1 MGFLHVV
8 GRAARAGLHE
18 AERLIAHY
26 DHAETERTHAALV
39 NQRPD
44 GSVVIEQ
51 PDGTRAV
58 YRKEGAA

>member
-1 MGFLHVV
+1 MQKHMNEE
-8 GRAARAGLHE
+8 AAFRKL
-18 AERLIAHY
+18 
-26 DHAETERTHAALV
+26 DHGPLV

-58 YRKEGAA
+58 YRKVGAA

>member
-1 MGFLHVV
+1 MNEEVALRKLDYG
-8 GRAARAGLHE
+8 
-18 AERLIAHY
+18 
-26 DHAETERTHAALV
+26 ALV

-58 YRKEGAA
+58 YRKVGVA